1 MSDRPRTICPVC
13 EEPIEPDEADVV
25 EAQEKVSTSAMQ
37 APSDEEAGMTRVFH
51 TACFGSGVPGYL
63 RL

>member
-1 MSDRPRTICPVC
+1 MC

-51 TACFGSGVPGYL
+51 TACFGRGVPGYL